1 MSAPGTPVDY
11 SLFCNAK
18 KGHSGLHTHTFPPT
32 AIAPQARPVATQLQR
47 IEQGLDKLMQSHAA
61 LDGRLANIENH
72 GASMGDVRDMRVEL
86 RDMLT
91 GLDGRLK
98 GLGNGLADALREAR
112 GVQEPD

>member
-1 MSAPGTPVDY
+1 
-11 SLFCNAK
+11 
-18 KGHSGLHTHTFPPT
+18 
-32 AIAPQARPVATQLQR
+32 
-47 IEQGLDKLMQSHAA
+47 MQSHAA

-98 GLGNGLADALREAR
+98 GLGDGLAELIREASDTITQCNAENF
-112 GVQEPD
+112 VQLEKNLKLAARRSKKRSRK